1 MFKCVIDCISVP
13 DENRIF
19 TLNLKGKPIVCYS
32 IDTALDSGLFSKVD
46 VLTQSDYISE
56 MCKSIYGD
64 RIGILRDIK
73 DVDYPSVILS
83 GRAPFMGVK
92 ELCEFVKLCG
102 GGVNLFAAAKPI
114 SHGGLLE
121 SFVKLVHSY
130 CEIPA
135 AAYIYEPDDA
145 KYDTFYLNG
154 NAGIIINTSND
165 FELALVLKVKEDKA
179 EKLRTKIRE
188 RILEKEN
195 VFSADYAGKSVAL
208 IGHSHIDNWNVD
220 SLLDYKAI
228 NYGIRGIN
236 SFEYYDE
243 IILKNKIRHLSD
255 AYIIMHGT
263 NDIINNVSKKDVC
276 KSILNTI
283 NYIRQRTTAPIFFV
297 LCAHVNGR
305 LDRDNDRITELNS
318 YISKELSGKVY
329 IINLE
334 KMDDRFGNLKKEFTI
349 DGLHFSTEGYLC
361 FKDIVESEMGKA
373 GLE

>member
-1 MFKCVIDCISVP
+1 MR
-13 DENRIF
+13 NR
-19 TLNLKGKPIVCYS
+19 
-32 IDTALDSGLFSKVD
+32 FSKVN

-56 MCKSIYGD
+56 TCKSIYGD
-64 RIGILRDIK
+64 RIGILEDIK

-83 GRAPFMGVK
+83 GRAPFMGVN

-102 GGVNLFAAAKPI
+102 GGVNLFAVERPI
-114 SHGGLLE
+114 FTEGLLE
-121 SFVKLVHSY
+121 SFAKTHLDSVHSY
-130 CEIPA
+130 CEMPV
-135 AAYIYEPDDA
+135 AAYILAPD
-145 KYDTFYLNG
+145 
-154 NAGIIINTSND
+154 AGIIINTSND
-165 FELALVLKVKEDKA
+165 FELALVLKAKEDKA
-179 EKLRTKIRE
+179 EELRTKIRE

-195 VFSADYAGKSVAL
+195 VFSANYAGKTVAL

-263 NDIINNVSKKDVC
+263 NDIINNVSKKNVC

-305 LDRDNDRITELNS
+305 LDRDNDRITEFNS